1 MWDAIK
7 WMKASW
13 DDLPTSTIEK
23 CFIHCGFK
31 EEDNPADSDFTAQSN
46 PSENPVDMAGDEL
59 LDGLSFDDFV
69 TFDDNLSTNVTIEG
83 DWEQTIMDKAK
94 GVIDE
99 IHDESSDD
107 DEEPEDNSRII
118 GDREAFFMVNELK
131 KYALSWNETGL
142 TQALTEAEELIEH
155 SVLKNSSRLRQ
166 STLSTYFSVA

>member
-1 MWDAIK
+1 MVSKKRIIQ
-7 WMKASW
+7 
-13 DDLPTSTIEK
+13 LILHHNPT
-23 CFIHCGFK
+23 
-31 EEDNPADSDFTAQSN
+31 
-46 PSENPVDMAGDEL
+46 PVKILLIVDIAGDEL

-83 DWEQTIMDKAK
+83 DLEQTFMDKAK

-99 IHDESSDD
+99 IHDESNDD

-118 GDREAFFMVNELK
+118 GDRVAFFMVNELK
-131 KYALSWNETGL
+131 KYALSRNETGL

-155 SVLKNSSRLRQ
+155 SVLKKQLQAKTINSLKWCIILLFILLPSRLRQ